1 MANGGS
7 DPGSGAVEPG
17 TGGVAGISG
26 RSAAVLARI
35 AELGAGGLL
44 GRDLERSTQI
54 LVGLTTVSLCI
65 NLIKITKFEWLGIY
79 AEFPDRNRLLLSIF
93 LGALTGLA
101 ALYYR
106 ESSDRDRVAKRV
118 RLAVLAQWTHTER
131 AYLERVAAAGRRGD
145 DAVQGSAP
153 EPEEVGPD
161 ARGSRKLA
169 KATMKALASARGE
182 FERQDRSMR
191 RFPPVVIIGGFLFQA
206 AGVVVGSL

>member
-1 MANGGS
+1 M
-7 DPGSGAVEPG
+7 
-17 TGGVAGISG
+17 
-26 RSAAVLARI
+26 
-35 AELGAGGLL
+35 
-44 GRDLERSTQI
+44 
-54 LVGLTTVSLCI
+54 
-65 NLIKITKFEWLGIY
+65 
-79 AEFPDRNRLLLSIF
+79 
-93 LGALTGLA
+93 
-101 ALYYR
+101 
-106 ESSDRDRVAKRV
+106 
-118 RLAVLAQWTHTER
+118 
-131 AYLERVAAAGRRGD
+131 AAAGRRGE